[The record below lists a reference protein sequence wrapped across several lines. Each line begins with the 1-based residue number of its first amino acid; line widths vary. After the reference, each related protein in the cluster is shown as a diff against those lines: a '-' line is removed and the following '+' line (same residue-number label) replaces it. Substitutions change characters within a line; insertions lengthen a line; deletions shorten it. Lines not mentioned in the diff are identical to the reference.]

1 VAFAQC
7 CVCVLHLRR
16 NDGHVNFL
24 RQIPVVAATICRSIY
39 TTVVGFH
46 SGELNP
52 SHLALDGASLVV
64 SQELGSA
71 QVTPGATFSKPL
83 SHTETICLGQVWVG
97 TGLLIDHASDLPI
110 GRQP

>member
-1 VAFAQC
+1 M
-7 CVCVLHLRR
+7 
-16 NDGHVNFL
+16 
-24 RQIPVVAATICRSIY
+24 S
-39 TTVVGFH
+39 FH
-46 SGELNP
+46 PGELNRG
-52 SHLALDGASLVV
+52 HVALDGTNTPVRE
-64 SQELGSA
+64 ELGSA